1 MDGCDLNREGL
12 SSPRLATAGSGSG
25 GGGSPESS
33 PERDLANGNG
43 RGLDKS
49 DELDPGSRAM
59 ASDWVTVEQKLG
71 RLAMAEE
78 LRCYAVREFQWRKST
93 RLRSTSTRVTTRNFR
108 LQQNG
113 WGASTAGCPRES
125 Y

>member
-59 ASDWVTVEQKLG
+59 ASGWVTVEQKALAASNGG
-71 RLAMAEE
+71 RASV
-78 LRCYAVREFQWRKST
+78 LRGEVVPVGDIDKDEDYKHQGDYMK
-93 RLRSTSTRVTTRNFR
+93 L
-108 LQQNG
+108 
-113 WGASTAGCPRES
+113 
-125 Y
+125 